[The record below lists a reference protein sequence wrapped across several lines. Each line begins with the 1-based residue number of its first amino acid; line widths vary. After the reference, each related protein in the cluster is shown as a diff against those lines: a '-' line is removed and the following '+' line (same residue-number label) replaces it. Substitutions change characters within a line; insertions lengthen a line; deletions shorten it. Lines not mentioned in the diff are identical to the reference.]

1 MQNILAAQSE
11 GTTLRKTLNNI
22 NAIDYQYTFIIPV
35 YENMPSNTCSR
46 PSTTSPSKA
55 VQSDLVWCNANPN
68 IKIKDSPDG
77 NKIGSLFYGEV
88 ALRLERATNK
98 VNGTYWDKVMNSDGV
113 IGYVART
120 KFDYESDYKE
130 YLVSIGGN
138 GLSNDDNGGN
148 NNNGGNNSGDN
159 NSGDNGNSG
168 DNSGNNGNAGDNG
181 ENVVKGDVNGDGQV
195 TTRDAQYIQEHV
207 VEKRSFD
214 EKQKKAAD
222 VNGDGQITTRDA
234 QYIQEY
240 VVGKREF

>member
-1 MQNILAAQSE
+1 M
-11 GTTLRKTLNNI
+11 K
-22 NAIDYQYTFIIPV
+22 
-35 YENMPSNTCSR
+35 NMPSNTCSR

-168 DNSGNNGNAGDNG
+168 NNSGNNGNAGDNG
-181 ENVVKGDVNGDGQV
+181 ENVVKGDVNGDGKI
-195 TTRDAQYIQEHV
+195 DAM
-207 VEKRSFD
+207 D
-214 EKQKKAAD
+214 M
-222 VNGDGQITTRDA
+222 
-234 QYIQEY
+234 Y
-240 VVGKREF
+240 VVIQHILEKEILTGNNLKSADMNDDGNIDAMDMYLLIQKIINE